1 MCRTVTARDDRM
13 TGIQDTI
20 LCVLKVPWYLQTT
33 ITVFLGQVIK
43 PLWAPTKCKG
53 IFMWQNKCVNIYFV
67 MLETT

>member
-20 LCVLKVPWYLQTT
+20 LRVLKVPWYLQTT

-53 IFMWQNKCVNIYFV
+53 IFM
-67 MLETT
+67 